1 MHSITRFGHLD
12 SSSGHSF
19 TLFALRAVVAS
30 SCIVVVDAGG
40 DWGGGWDGARSHP
53 MVSAEEIHI
62 SAEGIERLSC
72 STRDGTLSVVGK
84 PGGEASFVV
93 VEKRAWGDTEADA
106 AQNLAKIKVTHE
118 LRGDRVLLGWE
129 WSGSRP
135 RWAPAFVCFRVEVPA
150 TVAADLSARNGNLS
164 LRGLAGEISGK
175 TENGNIEAW
184 GSANAV
190 RLASTN
196 GNITVGLDGTGVLA
210 GNIETENGN
219 VTVGLSGAYS
229 TLVIASSEN
238 GDVQHESG
246 LEEVH
251 KNRPL
256 LVGESLGGEGRLRGH
271 SENGSVVIR

>member
-40 DWGGGWDGARSHP
+40 DWGGWDGARSHP

-106 AQNLAKIKVTHE
+106 AQNLAKIKVGVWPERSREKPRTAK
-118 LRGDRVLLGWE
+118 
-129 WSGSRP
+129 SRP
-135 RWAPAFVCFRVEVPA
+135 GVRPTRCAWLQQTATSPSASMAPECWRVTSRRRTGMSPLA
-150 TVAADLSARNGNLS
+150 C
-164 LRGLAGEISGK
+164 RG
-175 TENGNIEAW
+175 
-184 GSANAV
+184 
-190 RLASTN
+190 R
-196 GNITVGLDGTGVLA
+196 
-210 GNIETENGN
+210 
-219 VTVGLSGAYS
+219 
-229 TLVIASSEN
+229 
-238 GDVQHESG
+238 
-246 LEEVH
+246 
-251 KNRPL
+251 
-256 LVGESLGGEGRLRGH
+256 ESLGGEGRLRGH